1 MGDVCIPLLA
11 IVAGMLSAVYLGTGM
26 VAGRFCADVD
36 GSMMALARGTDWS
49 AAIHSK
55 AFDVNSIIQDAA
67 MYYIYGNMS
76 NPMLH
81 MLQAAGG
88 AARMMDTAIRK
99 GQAAT
104 MFAGSVCPDLN
115 EVHSEEWI
123 AQIDSFVANMSTAM
137 TAEYVWPHYD
147 SLVRVS
153 L

>member
-88 AARMMDTAIRK
+88 AARMMD
-99 GQAAT
+99 
-104 MFAGSVCPDLN
+104 
-115 EVHSEEWI
+115 
-123 AQIDSFVANMSTAM
+123 SFVANMSTAM

-153 L
+153 LCDSV